1 MGMIGRGP
9 HRRLP
14 LGRSTSP
21 LYTGAAHDWMQSPK
35 KPRGRALLGPEAPSA
50 RRGGARS
57 LAAVAIMAA
66 LAACARSP
74 FVENAEG
81 DVFPPPFCE
90 FDVSFPEI
98 PRYSLERLDGES
110 YPRATIETDLYLLR
124 AECAPRVNPATTPEV
139 LARGYATQYPDAV
152 VETVETAAGTTWRV
166 IGSLEVGESRIRDEY
181 HLIGGET
188 SIMVLQT
195 AGTEPRYP
203 VRDVRNFIASLR
215 RIGDDPPETAADA
228 AGDTVEETVANATSP
243 PAAPSAPPAE
253 TPPRPIERTAPPG
266 LVVTPL
272 DSSAAEVPLP
282 EETTEE
288 PPPAT
293 AQAEV
298 AGSPPATG
306 PQAGTGAVEPPISAR
321 PAIAAAAAPEV
332 QAGPVSAARRVAM
345 GPAEWAAPVGGQPP
359 AAAEPP
365 PVLPEPQAAAR
376 APQLELPSPPA
387 VEPPQPVPQ
396 PPAAASVAAAAP
408 AAAVSTPEPAEP
420 EEASATETD
429 IADSPGTERNVPDTT
444 AAAQAAECLWL
455 GQSADALVPNLR
467 LSDDSL
473 VFLGDGSRPAGT
485 LMGARAALL
494 ILGDENHLLRL
505 DRDGVAHGTAA
516 AADAARDSVTAGR
529 EIVIRVTGQD
539 MSQTY
544 RFGRQAFTGSGDTA
558 GESCEAAPAAQEG

>member
-1 MGMIGRGP
+1 MR
-9 HRRLP
+9 
-14 LGRSTSP
+14 
-21 LYTGAAHDWMQSPK
+21 
-35 KPRGRALLGPEAPSA
+35 PRGRALHGSKAPLA
-50 RRGGARS
+50 RRCGARS
-57 LAAVAIMAA
+57 LAAVAVMAA

-98 PRYSLERLDGES
+98 PRYSLERLDGQS
-110 YPRATIETDLYLLR
+110 YPRGTIETELYLLR

-139 LARGYATQYPDAV
+139 LARGYATQYADAV

-166 IGSLEVGESRIRDEY
+166 SGSLEVAEARIRDEY
-181 HLIGGET
+181 HVVGGET

-215 RIGDDPPETAADA
+215 RIGDDAPETAEADVEAADA
-228 AGDTVEETVANATSP
+228 AGDVAEEAAGDAP
-243 PAAPSAPPAE
+243 PPRAAPASPPAE

-272 DSSAAEVPLP
+272 DSSAAEQPLP
-282 EETTEE
+282 EE
-288 PPPAT
+288 A
-293 AQAEV
+293 AV
-298 AGSPPATG
+298 ASPPAAAEAEAADPAPMADT
-306 PQAGTGAVEPPISAR
+306 QAET
-321 PAIAAAAAPEV
+321 AIAAPPVSASPPGAAAATRTVPP
-332 QAGPVSAARRVAM
+332 GPVSAARRVAM
-345 GPAEWAAPVGGQPP
+345 GPAEWAAPVGEQPP
-359 AAAEPP
+359 IAAEPS
-365 PVLPEPQAAAR
+365 PVRPEPPATAT

-387 VEPPQPVPQ
+387 AEAPQPVQQ
-396 PPAAASVAAAAP
+396 PPAAARVAVAVP

-420 EEASATETD
+420 DETSATE
-429 IADSPGTERNVPDTT
+429 ADSEGDPETEGDMPDTT
-444 AAAQAAECLWL
+444 AAAPAAGCLWM
-455 GQSADALVPNLR
+455 GQSADAVVPNLR

-473 VFLGDGSRPAGT
+473 VFLGDGSRPSGT
-485 LMGARAALL
+485 LVGARAALL
-494 ILGDENHLLRL
+494 MVGDENHLLRL
-505 DRDGVAHGTAA
+505 DSDGVAHGTAA
-516 AADAARDSVTAGR
+516 AAGAAQDSVMAGG

-558 GESCEAAPAAQEG
+558 SESCAIAPAAQEG